1 MKGKQ
6 AELVSIDRHIFEE
19 LKMNGASIQGVYT
32 STIHLSLS
40 DSIITL
46 GHAIGLGKHHVIMD
60 QNVSFMDADIAPG
73 LRVTIQNDEML
84 IGSNRVVI
92 KPEAIRSF
100 RPYVQTFRLDLK
112 SIDVMKALKTMIMDS
127 KQFQAF
133 ASKDASPHVRYQY
146 EKIDIFLNSPGY
158 PSALSILGLGMGL
171 TPLGDDIL
179 TGFIMG
185 LNTVGKTL
193 PWIQLLIQEAPR
205 KTSRL
210 SAQNLKDTWERY
222 YPDLFIELIEGIM
235 IHHDIKKALP
245 VLNLGATSGAG
256 ILYGFIHGIL

>member
-6 AELVSIDRHIFEE
+6 AELISIDRHIFEE
-19 LKMNGASIQGVYT
+19 LKMNGANIQGVYT

-60 QNVSFMDADIAPG
+60 QSIAMLDADIVPG
-73 LRVTIQNDEML
+73 WHVTIQNDEML
-84 IGSNRVVI
+84 IGSSRIII

-100 RPYVQTFRLDLK
+100 QPYHQTFRLDLK
-112 SIDVMKALKTMIMDS
+112 SIDVIKILKTMITDS

-146 EKIDIFLNSPGY
+146 EKIDMFLNSPGY

-185 LNTVGKTL
+185 LNTVGKSL
-193 PWIQLLIQEAPR
+193 PWIQLLIQEAIR

-222 YPDLFIELIEGIM
+222 YPDLMIDMIEGIM
-235 IHHDIKKALP
+235 IHHDTKSALP